1 MKALLATLVLVGC
14 ASGARQS
21 QAPYLPCPAEGLPP
35 EVVREGVS
43 PPVPDG
49 HFLPPLPIP
58 PSVRGARS
66 VTRLV
71 VNPTGRVMAD
81 SISVCGVPDRT
92 YAERMAAQF
101 ARMPFRPAR
110 LNGQAVMTDVLI
122 QYDF

>member
-21 QAPYLPCPAEGLPP
+21 QALFLPCPAEGLPP

-43 PPVPDG
+43 PPVPNG
-49 HFLPPLPIP
+49 LFLPPLPIP

-92 YAERMAAQF
+92 YAARMAAQF
-101 ARMPFRPAR
+101 AHMPFRPAR
-110 LNGQAVMTDVLI
+110 LNGQAVMTAVRI
-122 QYDF
+122 GYDF

>member
-21 QAPYLPCPAEGLPP
+21 QAVFLPCPAEGLPP
-35 EVVREGVS
+35 AAVREGLS
-43 PPVPDG
+43 PPVPNG

-66 VTRLV
+66 ETRLV
-71 VNPTGRVMAD
+71 VNPAGRVMAD

-110 LNGQAVMTDVLI
+110 LNGQAVMTDVRI
-122 QYDF
+122 GYDF

>member
-21 QAPYLPCPAEGLPP
+21 QAVFLPCPAEGLPP
-35 EVVREGVS
+35 AVVREGVR
-43 PPVPDG
+43 PPVPNG

-71 VNPTGRVMAD
+71 VNPAGRVMAD
-81 SISVCGVPDRT
+81 SISVCGVPDRP

-110 LNGQAVMTDVLI
+110 LNGQAIMTDVRI
-122 QYDF
+122 GYDF